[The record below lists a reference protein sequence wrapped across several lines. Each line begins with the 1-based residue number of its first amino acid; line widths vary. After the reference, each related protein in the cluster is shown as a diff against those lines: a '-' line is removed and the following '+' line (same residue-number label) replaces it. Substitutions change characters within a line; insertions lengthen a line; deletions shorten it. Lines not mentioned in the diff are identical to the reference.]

1 MKRSNSTIGIESMKP
16 LWIVLGLILQMA
28 AIAIGILYFEDNW
41 YVIFPMGTLIAIGGM
56 LIFFGA
62 TLGGKPKPQAAPKP
76 TITPVV
82 LTQPTTNVKAAP
94 AQSAPVAAASSD
106 PTEQLKKLAELHKS
120 GVLTDEEYAAAK
132 KKVLDI

>member
-1 MKRSNSTIGIESMKP
+1 MKP
-16 LWIVLGLILQMA
+16 LWIVLGIILQIA
-28 AIAIGILYFEDNW
+28 AIAIGITYFEDNW
-41 YVIFPMGTLIAIGGM
+41 LVIFPMGTLIAIGGM

-76 TITPVV
+76 TVTPVT
-82 LTQPTTNVKAAP
+82 TQPTTNVKAAP
-94 AQSAPVAAASSD
+94 AQVAAVSATSD

>member
-1 MKRSNSTIGIESMKP
+1 
-16 LWIVLGLILQMA
+16 
-28 AIAIGILYFEDNW
+28 
-41 YVIFPMGTLIAIGGM
+41 MGTLIAIGGM
-56 LIFFGA
+56 LIFFGV

-76 TITPVV
+76 TVTPVP
-82 LTQPTTNVKAAP
+82 TQPTTNVKAAP
-94 AQSAPVAAASSD
+94 AQVAAVSATSD